1 MTNEQAQQRVAEL
14 MAQRG
19 PGHMPHD
26 KFKIEQVDPTDVTK
40 GARVIGRRHDD
51 HTTWERV

>member
-26 KFKIEQVDPTDVTK
+26 KFKIEQVDASDEKK
-40 GARVIGRRHDD
+40 GARVVARRHDD
-51 HTTWERV
+51 HTKWEPV